1 MELVRN
7 IADAFSDSENLI
19 FHEEECETLAVNVV
33 RLQKGEQSG
42 LACHPDEEEI
52 YLVTQGKGAV
62 ELNGTAYPVRPGQV
76 IYVPRN
82 YTHRARNMA
91 DELFEYVCV
100 ANWPDRPGKA
110 CAE

>member
-1 MELVRN
+1 MRNAGGERGPPAKRGTVR
-7 IADAFSDSENLI
+7 
-19 FHEEECETLAVNVV
+19 
-33 RLQKGEQSG
+33 

-82 YTHRARNMA
+82 YTHRARNTA
-91 DELFEYVCV
+91 DEPFEYVCV
-100 ANWPDRPGKA
+100 ANWPTGRKA
-110 CAE
+110 WRLE